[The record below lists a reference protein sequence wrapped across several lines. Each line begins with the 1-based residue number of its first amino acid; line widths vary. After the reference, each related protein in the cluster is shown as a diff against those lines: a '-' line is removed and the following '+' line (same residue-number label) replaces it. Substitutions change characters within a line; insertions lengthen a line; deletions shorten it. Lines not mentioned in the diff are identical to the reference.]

1 MTFYGSYIEQN
12 TMLDL
17 DVYPADPHLR
27 SILLASIVRLEL
39 LLLVN
44 LEQRFVKLGAL
55 TDLDEAIAHRS
66 HTVNWNWTF
75 RRAIFSGFSLTR
87 KYGSDS
93 LPRIIHMFLY
103 HIKTFDNKNDKM
115 QQ

>member
-1 MTFYGSYIEQN
+1 MTFYGSYVEQN

-17 DVYPADPHLR
+17 DVYPADLHLR
-27 SILLASIVRLEL
+27 SILLASSPTRAATLGNLAEY
-39 LLLVN
+39 

-55 TDLDEAIAHRS
+55 TDLDEAITHRS

-87 KYGSDS
+87 KYG
-93 LPRIIHMFLY
+93 
-103 HIKTFDNKNDKM
+103 
-115 QQ
+115 